1 MRTSPSRRVRRGL
14 ASFLAAALAA
24 GLTVAGAGAPAQA
37 APTEVTGG
45 SATWN
50 FVDSWTSY
58 VTGPIAQGTV
68 TPALQGGQSSYGP
81 ASGTYDDASGAGS
94 VRFGGSTR
102 YQGHH
107 GALDVTLSDLRLD
120 LTGPT
125 TGVLHADFA
134 GTVNAGAGDDAKVA
148 DVAVSATRDGDQVT
162 FVVDGTVAASL
173 GDVSSYFSSYAG
185 KPIATLTAR
194 VVSPE
199 PAAPAEATTTT
210 LAVTPATTSVAGTT
224 VTLAATVAPAAAGTV
239 AFRDGSAVLGT
250 APVADGVARLETAS
264 LAAGAHELSATFD
277 PADPAAFV
285 ASTSAGVVHS
295 VTAAEPEPEPEP
307 EPAVEPKVTVSPSAP
322 VDPAVENTFTISGT
336 GFVGAGAAN
345 GAYVLLGDASIWDGS
360 GPLVASGWLAQ
371 GWVMPQQVRS
381 GAFTTT
387 LTVPAG
393 KLDPAK
399 EYVVA
404 TSAAHGLS
412 ATDRSLDTFTPVAVQ
427 GATTPEPGWEPSI
440 ELFAADGTTPLG
452 DAPVRPDDTVVVKG
466 SGFDPEGNV
475 APAGNRPPIS
485 EGIPAGTYVVFG
497 KFAPE
502 WRPSQ
507 GVASS
512 ARKAG
517 SQQWALASAALD
529 QVDPRYQSAIRGQW
543 AELSE
548 DGTFTAELVAT
559 ELELEGGRYG
569 VYTYAAGATVNA
581 AQELYAPVAFTTE
594 PAAPVWEPEIAVFAE
609 DGVTPLGDAEV
620 SVGDTIVVKGSGFDP
635 TANVGGRGV
644 PIPATLPQGT
654 YVVFGSFA
662 EQWRPS
668 EGAASSTRKVG
679 SQAWALAE
687 PVLDQ
692 VPAQYQSVIRAQWT
706 DIAED
711 GTFEARLVVKS
722 PGLLDGGRYGVYTYG
737 AGGVTNADQELFAPV
752 TFDAPVSLTVT
763 PAATT
768 VEAGSTV
775 RFTVDGLVEG
785 DAVKGVT
792 FGGKAATYSR
802 DGATILLTVPADA
815 AVGPVPVVVT
825 SELGVT
831 GSTTLTVS
839 VPAPEPTPT
848 VTVSPSAPVDPAVE
862 NTFTVS
868 GTGFVGDGARFG
880 AYVVVG
886 EKSIWDGSGP
896 LVATGWLQ
904 LGWVMPQQVVDGAF
918 TTTLT
923 VPAGS
928 FDPSKEYVVA
938 TSAAHGLSA
947 TDRSL
952 DTFTPVAVRQPAP
965 EARPTTTALASS
977 AASVVEG
984 TAVTFTATV
993 TPKAAGT
1000 VRLTAGDT
1008 TLGTATVV
1016 DGVASYRATGLAAG
1030 SHAVSATF
1038 VPADSTAFVG
1048 STSSP
1053 VTVTVTAKPSV
1064 PTTAGSL
1071 TWGVKESFRSYIVGP
1086 VAAGGASASSGAA
1099 VVDGLFRFGQADGG
1113 TWTAAS
1119 GRGSVK
1125 YSGTVRFTGHSGAL
1139 DLALTNPVVDV
1150 TGPGAGRLLVDARS
1164 TGLDG
1169 STFDRQGVV
1178 FATLALGAP
1187 TTGADGAVTY
1197 PKAAATLT
1205 ADGSLAFSGF
1215 YPAGTALDPVTFTVG
1230 ATSTVPGDGGTI
1242 GTPGTGTPGTPTDP
1256 AKATLS
1262 VSQARPGD
1270 EVTISGVGFGAHESG
1285 LRTEIRSTPRTL
1297 ATGVTANA
1305 GGAASSTVTIP
1316 KDVTPGEH
1324 TLLLIGADHTASA
1337 PLTIVGAGTTG
1348 TGTGSGSAAEQCF
1361 AQGVHG
1367 ATLSWGVSDRFRA
1380 YVTGP
1385 IAKGSVSTS
1394 GVQDSGSA
1402 FAWSGGKGSFNTDL
1416 GKGRASLGGS
1426 VSFSGHEGILDL
1438 RISNPRVVVDGSSG
1452 TLVVDVQSSDME
1464 GNKSSSSGVAFA
1476 SLDLSGKKSTSG
1488 STITWNGAPATLT
1501 AAGAKAFA
1509 GFYEAGT
1516 ALAPVTF
1523 AFPVGGDVECDAYSG
1538 ALASTGSDSGNL
1550 ALLAGVLLATGAALL
1565 GVQRRR
1571 ARTVGAV
1578 GTA

>member
-1 MRTSPSRRVRRGL
+1 MRTSSSRRVRRGL

-37 APTEVTGG
+37 APTDVTGG

-81 ASGTYDDASGAGS
+81 ASGTYDDGSSTGS
-94 VRFGGSTR
+94 VRLGGSTR

-107 GALDVTLSDLRLD
+107 GALDVTVSDLRLD

-125 TGVLHADFA
+125 TGVLYADFA
-134 GTVNAGAGDDAKVA
+134 GTVNAGAGDGAKVA

-162 FVVDGTVAASL
+162 FVANGTVAASL

-194 VVSPE
+194 VESPE
-199 PAAPAEATTTT
+199 PAAPAQATTTT
-210 LAVTPATTSVAGTT
+210 LAVTPAGISVAGTT

-239 AFRDGSAVLGT
+239 EFRDGSAVLGT
-250 APVADGVARLETAS
+250 APVADGVARLETTS
-264 LAAGAHELSATFD
+264 LAAGAHELSATFE

-285 ASTSAGVVHS
+285 ASASGAVVHTVS
-295 VTAAEPEPEPEP
+295 EPVTEPEPEPVADP
-307 EPAVEPKVTVSPSAP
+307 VVTVSPSAP
-322 VDPAVENTFTISGT
+322 VDPAVDTTFTISGT

-345 GAYVLLGDASIWDGS
+345 GAYVLLGDASIWDGN

-466 SGFDPEGNV
+466 SGFDPEANV

-485 EGIPAGTYVVFG
+485 GGIPAGTYVVFG

-529 QVDPRYQSAIRGQW
+529 QVDPRYQTAIRGQW

-548 DGTFTAELVAT
+548 DGTFTAELVAS

-569 VYTYAAGATVNA
+569 VYTYAAGGTVNA

-635 TANVGGRGV
+635 AANIGGRGV

-654 YVVFGSFA
+654 YVVFGSFT

-706 DIAED
+706 DIAAD

-752 TFDAPVSLTVT
+752 AFDAPASLTVT
-763 PAATT
+763 PATTT
-768 VEAGSTV
+768 VEAGDTV
-775 RFTVDGLVEG
+775 RIAVDGLVEG
-785 DAVKGVT
+785 DVVKGVT
-792 FGGKAATYSR
+792 FGGKAATFSR
-802 DGATILLTVPADA
+802 DGATILLAVPADA
-815 AVGPVPVVVT
+815 AAGPVPVVVT

-831 GSTTLTVS
+831 GSTTLTVTA
-839 VPAPEPTPT
+839 PAPEPAPT

-928 FDPSKEYVVA
+928 FVPSKEYVVA

-977 AASVVEG
+977 ATSVVEG

-993 TPKAAGT
+993 TPQAAGA
-1000 VRLTAGDT
+1000 VRFTAGDT

-1030 SHAVSATF
+1030 SHAVTATF
-1038 VPADSTAFVG
+1038 VPSDSTAFVG
-1048 STSSP
+1048 SASSP

-1086 VAAGGASASSGAA
+1086 VAGGGATTSSGAA

-1169 STFDRQGVV
+1169 STFDRKGVV
-1178 FATLALGAP
+1178 VATLALGAP
-1187 TTGADGAVTY
+1187 TTSGDGAVTY
-1197 PKAAATLT
+1197 TKAAATLT

-1230 ATSTVPGDGGTI
+1230 AASTAPGGGGTI
-1242 GTPGTGTPGTPTDP
+1242 GTPGTGTPGTPADP

-1262 VSQARPGD
+1262 VAQARPGD
-1270 EVTISGVGFGAHESG
+1270 EVTISGVGFGAHEAG
-1285 LRTEIRSTPRTL
+1285 IRTEIRSTPRTL

-1316 KDVTPGEH
+1316 KDVAPGEH

-1361 AQGVHG
+1361 AQGVNG

-1416 GKGRASLGGS
+1416 GKGRASFGGS

-1464 GNKSSSSGVAFA
+1464 GDKSSSSGVAFA

-1488 STITWNGAPATLT
+1488 STITWSGAPATLT

-1516 ALAPVTF
+1516 ALSPVTF
-1523 AFPVGGDVECDAYSG
+1523 TFPVGGDVECDAYSG
-1538 ALASTGSDSGNL
+1538 ALASTGTDAGSL
-1550 ALLAGVLLATGAALL
+1550 ALLAGTLLLTGGAILT
-1565 GVQRRR
+1565 VRRRR
-1571 ARTVGAV
+1571 AGRAQAV
-1578 GTA
+1578 TLA

>member
-1 MRTSPSRRVRRGL
+1 MPTSPSRRVRRGL

-37 APTEVTGG
+37 APTDVTGG

-68 TPALQGGQSSYGP
+68 TPALQAGQSSYGP
-81 ASGTYDDASGAGS
+81 ASGTYDDASGVGA
-94 VRFGGSTR
+94 VRLGGSTR

-107 GALDVTLSDLRLD
+107 GALDVTVSDLRLD

-125 TGVLHADFA
+125 TGVLYADFA

-162 FVVDGTVAASL
+162 FVANGTVAASL

-185 KPIATLTAR
+185 RPIATLTAR
-194 VVSPE
+194 VESPE
-199 PAAPAEATTTT
+199 PAAPAQATTTA
-210 LAVTPATTSVAGTT
+210 LAVTPAGTSLAGAT

-239 AFRDGSAVLGT
+239 EFRDGGAALGT
-250 APVADGVARLETAS
+250 APVTDGVARMETAS
-264 LAAGAHELSATFD
+264 LAAGAHELSATFE
-277 PADPAAFV
+277 PADPAAF
-285 ASTSAGVVHS
+285 ASSTSAGVVHS
-295 VTAAEPEPEPEP
+295 VTAAEPEPEP
-307 EPAVEPKVTVSPSAP
+307 AVDPKVTVSPSTP
-322 VDPAVENTFTISGT
+322 VDPAVETTFTISGT

-345 GAYVLLGDASIWDGS
+345 GAYVLLGDAAIWDGS

-371 GWVMPQQVRS
+371 GWVMPQQVRA

-393 KLDPAK
+393 TLDPAK

-412 ATDRSLDTFTPVAVQ
+412 VTDRSLDTFTPVAVQ

-452 DAPVRPDDTVVVKG
+452 DAPVRPDDTIVVKG
-466 SGFDPEGNV
+466 SGFDPEANV

-485 EGIPAGTYVVFG
+485 GGIPAGTYVVFG

-548 DGTFTAELVAT
+548 DGTFTAELVAS
-559 ELELEGGRYG
+559 ELELDGGRYG
-569 VYTYAAGATVNA
+569 VYTYAAGGTVNA
-581 AQELYAPVAFTTE
+581 TQELYAPVAFTTE

-620 SVGDTIVVKGSGFDP
+620 SVGDTIVVRGSGFDP
-635 TANVGGRGV
+635 AANVGGRGV

-679 SQAWALAE
+679 SQVWALAE

-692 VPAQYQSVIRAQWT
+692 VPAQYQSVVRAQWT
-706 DIAED
+706 DIAAD

-737 AGGVTNADQELFAPV
+737 AGGVSNADQELFAPV
-752 TFDAPVSLTVT
+752 AFDAPASLTVT

-768 VEAGSTV
+768 VEAGGSVRLTV
-775 RFTVDGLVEG
+775 AGLVEG

-792 FGGKAATYSR
+792 FAGKAATYSR
-802 DGATILLTVPADA
+802 DGTAVLLTVPADA
-815 AVGPVPVVVT
+815 AAGPVPVVVT

-831 GSTTLTVS
+831 GGTTLTVTA
-839 VPAPEPTPT
+839 PAP
-848 VTVSPSAPVDPAVE
+848 
-862 NTFTVS
+862 
-868 GTGFVGDGARFG
+868 G
-880 AYVVVG
+880 
-886 EKSIWDGSGP
+886 
-896 LVATGWLQ
+896 
-904 LGWVMPQQVVDGAF
+904 
-918 TTTLT
+918 
-923 VPAGS
+923 
-928 FDPSKEYVVA
+928 
-938 TSAAHGLSA
+938 
-947 TDRSL
+947 
-952 DTFTPVAVRQPAP
+952 
-965 EARPTTTALASS
+965 ARPTTTSLAASS
-977 AASVVEG
+977 TSVVEG

-993 TPKAAGT
+993 TPQAAGT
-1000 VRLTAGDT
+1000 VRFAAGGT

-1030 SHAVSATF
+1030 SHAVTATF
-1038 VPADSTAFVG
+1038 VPADSAAFVG
-1048 STSSP
+1048 SASSP

-1086 VAAGGASASSGAA
+1086 VAGGGASASSGAA

-1119 GRGSVK
+1119 GRGSVA

-1187 TTGADGAVTY
+1187 TTSADGAVTY
-1197 PKAAATLT
+1197 TQAAATLT

-1230 ATSTVPGDGGTI
+1230 AASTGPGDGGSI

-1262 VSQARPGD
+1262 VAQARPGD
-1270 EVTISGVGFGAHESG
+1270 EVTISGVGFGPHEAG
-1285 LRTEIRSTPRTL
+1285 IRTEIRSTPRTL

-1316 KDVTPGEH
+1316 TDVAPGEH
-1324 TLLLIGADHTASA
+1324 TLLLVGADHTASA
-1337 PLTIVGAGTTG
+1337 PITIVGTGTTG
-1348 TGTGSGSAAEQCF
+1348 TGTGSAAEQCF
-1361 AQGVHG
+1361 AQGVNG

-1394 GVQDSGSA
+1394 GVGDTGSA
-1402 FAWSGGKGSFNTDL
+1402 FTWSGGKGSFNTDL
-1416 GKGRASLGGS
+1416 GKGRASFGGS

-1438 RISNPRVVVDGSSG
+1438 RISNPRVVVNGSSG
-1452 TLVVDVQSSDME
+1452 TLVVDVRSSDME
-1464 GNKSSSSGVAFA
+1464 GNTSSSNGVAFA

-1488 STITWNGAPATLT
+1488 STITWSGAPATLT

-1516 ALAPVTF
+1516 ALSPVTF

-1538 ALASTGSDSGNL
+1538 ALASTGTDAGSL
-1550 ALLAGVLLATGAALL
+1550 ALLAGTLLLTGGALL
-1565 GVQRRR
+1565 TVRRRR
-1571 ARTVGAV
+1571 AGQVQAV
-1578 GTA
+1578 ATA

>member
-1 MRTSPSRRVRRGL
+1 MVQHDGASDRPSHPAVPPLPGHARTSTGDLVRTSPSRRVRRGL

-37 APTEVTGG
+37 APTDVTGG

-50 FVDSWTSY
+50 FVDSWASY
-58 VTGPIAQGTV
+58 VTGPIAHGTI
-68 TPALQGGQSSYGP
+68 TPALQGGKSVYGP
-81 ASGTYDDASGAGS
+81 AGGTYDEASGTGS
-94 VRFGGSTR
+94 VRLGGSTR
-102 YQGHH
+102 YEGHD
-107 GALDVTLSDLRLD
+107 GQLDLTISDVTLE
-120 LTGPT
+120 LTGNGSGT
-125 TGVLHADFA
+125 LRADFS
-134 GTVNAGAGDDAKVA
+134 GTVEPGRGQDEKVA
-148 DVAVSATRDGDQVT
+148 DVTVSATRSGDQVT
-162 FVVDGTVAASL
+162 FVANGSIGSL
-173 GDVSSYFSSYAG
+173 GGVSAYLSLYDGRAIS
-185 KPIATLTAR
+185 TLTAT
-194 VVSPE
+194 VTAPE
-199 PAAPAEATTTT
+199 PAAPAVATATT
-210 LAVTPATTSVAGTT
+210 LAVSPAGTSVAGSA
-224 VTLAATVAPAAAGTV
+224 VTLSATVAPAAAGTV
-239 AFRDGSAVLGT
+239 EFRAGGASLGT
-250 APVADGVARLETAS
+250 AAVSDGVARLETSS
-264 LAAGAHELSATFD
+264 LAAGAHELSATFE

-285 ASTSAGVVHS
+285 ASTSAVVAHS
-295 VTAAEPEPEPEP
+295 VTVAEPEPEPEP
-307 EPAVEPKVTVSPSAP
+307 EPAVDPRVTVSPSTP
-322 VDPAVENTFTISGT
+322 VDPAVENTFTVSGT
-336 GFVGAGAAN
+336 GFVGDGARF
-345 GAYVLLGDASIWDGS
+345 GAYVLVGEKSIWDGS
-360 GPLVASGWLAQ
+360 GPLVATGWLQ
-371 GWVMPQQVRS
+371 LGWVQPRQVVD

-427 GATTPEPGWEPSI
+427 GATTPEPEWEPSI
-440 ELFAADGTTPLG
+440 ALFAADGATPLG
-452 DAPVRPDDTVVVKG
+452 DAPVRPDDTIVVKG
-466 SGFDPEGNV
+466 SGFDPGANV

-485 EGIPAGTYVVFG
+485 GGIPAGTYVVFG

-517 SQQWALASAALD
+517 SQQWALAPAALD
-529 QVDPRYQSAIRGQW
+529 QVDPRYQAAIRGQW
-543 AELSE
+543 AELAE
-548 DGTFTAELVAT
+548 DGTFTAELVAS

-569 VYTYAAGATVNA
+569 VYTYAAGGTVNA

-594 PAAPVWEPEIAVFAE
+594 PAAPVWEPEIAVLAE

-635 TANVGGRGV
+635 AANVGGRGV

-679 SQAWALAE
+679 SQVWALAE

-737 AGGVTNADQELFAPV
+737 AGGVSNADQELFAPV
-752 TFDAPVSLTVT
+752 AFDTPESLTVT

-775 RFTVDGLVEG
+775 RLTVGGLVEG

-802 DGATILLTVPADA
+802 DGAAILLTVPADA
-815 AVGPVPVVVT
+815 AAGPVPVVVT

-831 GSTTLTVS
+831 GSTTLTVTA
-839 VPAPEPTPT
+839 PAPEPTPT

-886 EKSIWDGSGP
+886 EKTIWDGSGP

-904 LGWVMPQQVVDGAF
+904 LAWVMPQQVVDGAF

-952 DTFTPVAVRQPAP
+952 DTFTPVAVRQPGP
-965 EARPTTTALASS
+965 
-977 AASVVEG
+977 
-984 TAVTFTATV
+984 
-993 TPKAAGT
+993 
-1000 VRLTAGDT
+1000 
-1008 TLGTATVV
+1008 V
-1016 DGVASYRATGLAAG
+1016 DPG
-1030 SHAVSATF
+1030 
-1038 VPADSTAFVG
+1038 
-1048 STSSP
+1048 
-1053 VTVTVTAKPSV
+1053 PSV
-1064 PTTAGSL
+1064 PTTVGSL
-1071 TWGVKESFRSYIVGP
+1071 SWGVRGSFVDYIQGP
-1086 VAAGGASASSGAA
+1086 IAKGGATASAGASVSGKTFTFRQSSPWAA
-1099 VVDGLFRFGQADGG
+1099 PATGTSTGYRGTVQFSGHDGLLNLTVSDPRVRVDGPRAG
-1113 TWTAAS
+1113 TL
-1119 GRGSVK
+1119 V
-1125 YSGTVRFTGHSGAL
+1125 L
-1139 DLALTNPVVDV
+1139 DV
-1150 TGPGAGRLLVDARS
+1150 TS
-1164 TGLDG
+1164 SNLDG
-1169 STFDRQGVV
+1169 TTFAAKGVEL
-1178 FATLALGAP
+1178 ATLVLPNP
-1187 TTGADGAVTY
+1187 TTAKDGAVTY
-1197 PKAAATLT
+1197 TDAAATLT
-1205 ADGSLAFSGF
+1205 AAGSAAFSGF
-1215 YPAGTALDPVTFTVG
+1215 YGAGEALAPVTFTVG
-1230 ATSTVPGDGGTI
+1230 APTSSTGGGGTI
-1242 GTPGTGTPGTPTDP
+1242 GTPGDGSTGGTTDP

-1270 EVTISGVGFGAHESG
+1270 EVTISGVGFGAHEAG
-1285 LRTEIRSTPRTL
+1285 IRTEIRSTPRTL
-1297 ATGVTANA
+1297 ATGAAANA

-1316 KDVTPGEH
+1316 TDVAPGEH

-1337 PLTIVGAGTTG
+1337 PITIVGAGTTA

-1361 AQGVHG
+1361 AQGVNG

-1385 IAKGSVSTS
+1385 IARGSVSTD
-1394 GVQDSGSA
+1394 GVRDGGSA
-1402 FAWSGGKGSFNTDL
+1402 FTWSGGKGSFNTDL
-1416 GKGRASLGGS
+1416 GKGRASFGGA

-1464 GNKSSSSGVAFA
+1464 GNKSSSSGVALA

-1488 STITWNGAPATLT
+1488 STITWSGAPATLT

-1516 ALAPVTF
+1516 ALSSVTF
-1523 AFPVGGDVECDAYSG
+1523 TFPIGGDVECDAYSG
-1538 ALASTGSDSGNL
+1538 ALASTGTDAGSL
-1550 ALLAGVLLATGAALL
+1550 ALLAGTLLLTGGAILT
-1565 GVQRRR
+1565 VRRRR
-1571 ARTVGAV
+1571 AGRVPAV
-1578 GTA
+1578 ATA